1 MSLLDIEAA
10 VNAATTISAQGSS
23 VDIPKAVSILET
35 TIKEKVSDSLKNDL
49 LWLPSQFIDYQREDY
64 SNEIMVEGTVDLI
77 ENYLSELA
85 EDDSNQEGSSTQGY
99 SSIDAIFER

>member
-1 MSLLDIEAA
+1 
-10 VNAATTISAQGSS
+10 
-23 VDIPKAVSILET
+23 
-35 TIKEKVSDSLKNDL
+35 
-49 LWLPSQFIDYQREDY
+49 
-64 SNEIMVEGTVDLI
+64 MVEGTVDLI